1 MMIKKMNDYCN
12 VCAYILYIA
21 ARIVTSSQVC
31 LPYQSGGGGWIQTC
45 ALALYVWEDVWMYGC
60 MDGG

>member
-1 MMIKKMNDYCN
+1 MYGRMYGCMDVWMVGSSSYCDFFP
-12 VCAYILYIA
+12 V
-21 ARIVTSSQVC
+21 
-31 LPYQSGGGGWIQTC
+31 LPSVPIGGGGGWIQTC